1 MILEN
6 HNEVQR
12 IVKQLQNAQK
22 KIAKYKASLTDMKS
36 KLHRTAKALGEKN
49 VLLGERQKKIENLN
63 RQV

>member
-22 KIAKYKASLTDMKS
+22 KILKYKACATDLKG
-36 KLHRTAKALGEKN
+36 KLQRATKALGERN
-49 VLLGERQKKIENLN
+49 
-63 RQV
+63 